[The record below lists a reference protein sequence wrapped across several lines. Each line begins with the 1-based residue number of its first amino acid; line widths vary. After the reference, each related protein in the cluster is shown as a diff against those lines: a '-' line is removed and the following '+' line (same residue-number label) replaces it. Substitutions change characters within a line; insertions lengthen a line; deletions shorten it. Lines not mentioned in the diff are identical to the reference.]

1 MNVDIYDAIVV
12 GAGLSG
18 ATMAERMANCLGYR
32 VLVVEQRNHIAGN
45 CYDEKHHSGIMVH
58 KYGPHLFHT
67 DNLSVWNY
75 LSKFTD
81 WIPYQHRVVADYGG
95 GVIPIPFNLNSLQ
108 QVVGPDRAVLIES
121 KLKIKYGLGARVS
134 INTLLEDDD
143 QELRDLADWIYHNIF
158 LNYTVRQWGVSPDA
172 IDPSVLDRVPVVV
185 SYDDRY
191 FSDPYQAIPAKG
203 YTKLVNSMLNNTNI
217 DLILDE
223 DVMDYLSLR
232 GGRIYWH
239 GKSYEGYVIYT
250 GKLDQVFGYKYGQ
263 LPYRSLKFEFLEVQC
278 KYYQA
283 ATTVNY
289 PNADALTRVTE
300 FKHILSE
307 KAGSTIIVK
316 EYPQEY
322 VLGDAEK
329 GIPYYPV
336 FTPENIS
343 AFNKYKEEA
352 RSYERFLPIG
362 RLAEYRY
369 FDMDDA
375 VANALNCFNKLY
387 QAYLT

>member
-1 MNVDIYDAIVV
+1 MNVDKYDAIVV

-217 DLILDE
+217 DL
-223 DVMDYLSLR
+223 
-232 GGRIYWH
+232 
-239 GKSYEGYVIYT
+239 
-250 GKLDQVFGYKYGQ
+250 
-263 LPYRSLKFEFLEVQC
+263 
-278 KYYQA
+278 
-283 ATTVNY
+283 
-289 PNADALTRVTE
+289 
-300 FKHILSE
+300 
-307 KAGSTIIVK
+307 
-316 EYPQEY
+316 
-322 VLGDAEK
+322 
-329 GIPYYPV
+329 
-336 FTPENIS
+336 
-343 AFNKYKEEA
+343 
-352 RSYERFLPIG
+352 
-362 RLAEYRY
+362 
-369 FDMDDA
+369 
-375 VANALNCFNKLY
+375 
-387 QAYLT
+387 